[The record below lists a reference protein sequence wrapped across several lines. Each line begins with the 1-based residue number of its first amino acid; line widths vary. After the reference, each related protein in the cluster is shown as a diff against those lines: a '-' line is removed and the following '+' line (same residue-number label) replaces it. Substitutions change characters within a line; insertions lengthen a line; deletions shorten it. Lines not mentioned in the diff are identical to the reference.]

1 MNDKC
6 IPWVFFWML
15 FPPKRKTVR
24 LAYAFLRSTRN
35 KLSGYFRKQTKV
47 PRFSRK
53 LCNPET
59 MQLLTMAEEKDRA
72 VDLAAALATAA
83 TAAAA
88 LPLVH

>member
-1 MNDKC
+1 MINAFLGSFLGC
-6 IPWVFFWML
+6 SSRP
-15 FPPKRKTVR
+15 RKTVR